1 MPRVYSLAALA
12 LLCTA
17 IVVGCGK
24 KDEDSGGGGG
34 GGSPDGSPLLRP
46 RTDDDKKQAAHRL
59 RKIGLALHN
68 FESTNGS
75 FPAGIVAQKGQL
87 GLSWRVAILPY
98 LEEGKDASLYKEF
111 KLDEPWDSEHNKKLI
126 EKMPTVFESPGMVI
140 SHGKTYL
147 RSFVGQ
153 FAFIQGGPPDPKG
166 RPSTFNPWANQPPG
180 SAARGRN
187 FAGIT
192 DGTSNTLMVVEAAE
206 AVEWTKPDELPFN
219 DQPGAPPSTPLPP
232 LPKIGGL
239 FDGGF
244 HGLMCDGSVRFFS
257 DKLDEKVL
265 RALISPN
272 GGEVVAIDP
281 IPDPGASRPDKKSDY
296 AEEGSATKAPSAP
309 APGKTQTKESPKAPE
324 K

>member
-1 MPRVYSLAALA
+1 MPPVYSIAALA

-24 KDEDSGGGGG
+24 KDDSSGGGG
-34 GGSPDGSPLLRP
+34 GGSPDGNPLLRP
-46 RTDDDKKQAAHRL
+46 RTADDKKQAAERL
-59 RKIGLALHN
+59 RKIGVAMFN
-68 FESTNGS
+68 FESTNGH
-75 FPAGIVAQKGQL
+75 FPAGVVAQKGQL

-111 KLDEPWDSEHNKKLI
+111 KLDEPWDSEHNKKLLT
-126 EKMPTVFESPGMVI
+126 KMPAVFESPGMVI

-180 SAARGRN
+180 SVARGRR
-187 FAGIT
+187 IT
-192 DGTSNTLMVVEAAE
+192 DIMDGTSNTLMVVEAAE
-206 AVEWTKPDELPFN
+206 PVEWTKPEELPFN
-219 DQPGAPPSTPLPP
+219 DQPGAPQSAPLPP

-257 DKLDEKVL
+257 DKLDEKTL

-281 IPDPGASRPDKKSDY
+281 IPYPGASRPDKTSDD
-296 AEEGSATKAPSAP
+296 AEAGPATKAPSAT
-309 APGKTQTKESPKAPE
+309 GKAKMPVKESAPKPE